1 MEAPWCSIDVC
12 FSLCFCMSTICKTR
26 QAASRCFLS
35 LGGSFISLGICI
47 ENIQCCF
54 GNEKHVLLKQCE
66 ANSFETDR
74 KTTSRLTVLM
84 QAHSLVSLLLF
95 VLKMTKNKETQVTLY
110 GDTALSHGCIKE
122 KGCFWMCS
130 VFWWALGGRK
140 KWLCSALP
148 RPSLLPVVQAWSA
161 HLYTPPTLNTKGE

>member
-47 ENIQCCF
+47 ENMQCCF

-122 KGCFWMCS
+122 KRLFLNVQCVLMSFR
-130 VFWWALGGRK
+130 RK
-140 KWLCSALP
+140 KEMALLRSAPALTITS
-148 RPSLLPVVQAWSA
+148 RPSLKRSPI
-161 HLYTPPTLNTKGE
+161 HTPNLEY